1 MLDTSVWVREPSA
14 VLSVI
19 HHANDRSIDE
29 NNCGCH
35 YYYVPV
41 PFCRLLMPTV
51 LPDGATL
58 LQTVNNYRTI
68 VQDYVRDNRMLFF
81 RCCDHVLRK
90 KNLLKRLQP
99 HLKCV
104 VVVST
109 LLMTCSQALNT
120 ARVNTCDIH
129 W

>member
-90 KNLLKRLQP
+90 KKPIETSPTTPQMRRRRLNL
-99 HLKCV
+99 
-104 VVVST
+104 
-109 LLMTCSQALNT
+109 
-120 ARVNTCDIH
+120 VNDVFTGPEHGPC
-129 W
+129 